1 MEHGARVKQAC
12 EGEADGQR
20 IGRGR
25 RRIGLEAKKRSEGWL
40 AQKAADSGQ
49 GAMTHCGG
57 VQPAAATLEP
67 ASGLV
72 RGS

>member
-1 MEHGARVKQAC
+1 VKQAC

-20 IGRGR
+20 VGRGR
-25 RRIGLEAKKRSEGWL
+25 RRIGEAKKRSEGWL

-49 GAMTHCGG
+49 GAMTQCEG

-67 ASGLV
+67 ASDLV
-72 RGS
+72 RRWGEM